1 MPVDNVI
8 AAHSMPVTTVQPV
21 SPDLLAGGYPKS
33 ANDGATGGFFNNMF
47 GALRRIFPNGPLAGE
62 YGVKSSQPVLSPF
75 QANPVPEPQ
84 PTQRPA
90 QTTAQLGGSGT
101 PIYAGFVTDLGEYN
115 GKLQGSSAFP
125 TYEKMRR
132 SDPDCHAGI
141 NATKLPIR
149 CAQYQVIP
157 GVTPASPLY
166 NFAVEIADMVRE
178 NLFGGLE
185 TMSSTGF
192 YHGQTFESVLENA
205 LLCIDFGCSSHEIL
219 WHVDQDK
226 VRIRRLA
233 PMLPMT
239 FFRFYPDKDGQI
251 LLALEQYGY
260 RNDEY
265 VNVII
270 PSEKIDYFTYD
281 KEGSD
286 FYGRSALRYCY
297 APWYIKALALDT
309 PVPTPNGWTT
319 MGDVEVGQQIFAGD
333 GSITE
338 VEAKSQVFRNHVC
351 YRVTFSN
358 GASIVAGED
367 HQWMTQTLSERK
379 NHIAAG
385 RRTTKEIA
393 ATLTIQNGPGRV
405 EFNHAMEFS
414 GPVEYPERNLPID
427 PYILGLWLGDG
438 RKFTG
443 EICCFRPDVADEVEL
458 MKKHATNLVV
468 KVKHP
473 PSMGDANADLLVL
486 YGLPVVLKEHNLH
499 KNKHV
504 PEIYRQSSV
513 AQRKALVAG
522 LLDSDGC
529 ACNDGVVHF
538 GNSDPRLIDG
548 FVEVLRSLGEEPK
561 VYKHKKKKFDNVA
574 KDFYI
579 VAFSP
584 RWNPFFLPRKQR
596 MFEDRLPTNMRHR
609 QYIKITSVERVPSVP
624 LQCITVG
631 HESHEF
637 RVSPF
642 FTRTC
647 NSNLWRLD
655 SIAIERNGMGIPVIT
670 MPENASD
677 EDKGAAQ
684 AFVTSLA
691 MHEQVGLTLPFG
703 YDFKLVGMTGR
714 IRDPKASIQHMSEQI
729 LRSFLAQFLA
739 FGTTATGSRSLSQD
753 MSTFFKLGLN
763 TIARA
768 TTGTMSKSC
777 IRRLVD
783 FNYGDSRKQIPYP
796 QLIHSNIAALDP
808 MELAEKI
815 KNLSQWQVDLLQ
827 PDDELE
833 NWFRHEYGLPAKTKM
848 RVRWMPV
855 QTRLMEQPAPGLTP
869 AEIEAG
875 KDPGGAPPVVEPIN
889 PTGGQNPPHP
899 GTPVKQ
905 SYEPGVQPN
914 PHREEGAKVNPV
926 GGGGPAAS
934 MKAEETVELCLLL
947 ADKQPASPKI
957 VVFDFDGTISI
968 FPGKKQLDYVP
979 GKFGV
984 CSENAREL
992 MKQITA
998 AGMKCAVV
1006 TARKDIEDTKA
1017 WIKAQKL
1024 PVVSVG
1030 NEKIPCL
1037 MSVDD
1042 RGCHISWGEDLDPAA
1057 VSAVMKALKKIMKTH
1072 GD

>member
-166 NFAVEIADMVRE
+166 NFAVEIADLVRE

-260 RNDEY
+260 RGDEY

-286 FYGRSALRYCY
+286 FYGRSALRYAY
-297 APWYIKALALDT
+297 APW
-309 PVPTPNGWTT
+309 W
-319 MGDVEVGQQIFAGD
+319 
-333 GSITE
+333 
-338 VEAKSQVFRNHVC
+338 
-351 YRVTFSN
+351 
-358 GASIVAGED
+358 
-367 HQWMTQTLSERK
+367 
-379 NHIAAG
+379 
-385 RRTTKEIA
+385 
-393 ATLTIQNGPGRV
+393 
-405 EFNHAMEFS
+405 
-414 GPVEYPERNLPID
+414 
-427 PYILGLWLGDG
+427 
-438 RKFTG
+438 
-443 EICCFRPDVADEVEL
+443 
-458 MKKHATNLVV
+458 V
-468 KVKHP
+468 K
-473 PSMGDANADLLVL
+473 
-486 YGLPVVLKEHNLH
+486 
-499 KNKHV
+499 
-504 PEIYRQSSV
+504 
-513 AQRKALVAG
+513 
-522 LLDSDGC
+522 
-529 ACNDGVVHF
+529 
-538 GNSDPRLIDG
+538 
-548 FVEVLRSLGEEPK
+548 
-561 VYKHKKKKFDNVA
+561 
-574 KDFYI
+574 
-579 VAFSP
+579 
-584 RWNPFFLPRKQR
+584 
-596 MFEDRLPTNMRHR
+596 
-609 QYIKITSVERVPSVP
+609 
-624 LQCITVG
+624 
-631 HESHEF
+631 
-637 RVSPF
+637 
-642 FTRTC
+642 
-647 NSNLWRLD
+647 SNLWRLD
-655 SIAIERNGMGIPVIT
+655 SIAIERNGMGIPLIT

-677 EDKGAAQ
+677 EDKASAQ

-691 MHEQVGLTLPFG
+691 IHEQVGLTLPFG

-992 MKQITA
+992 MKRITA